1 MQWFEIRGN
10 WSTSQFIGD
19 HIVVRALVR
28 QSVDVS
34 HNAKQIYSLVF
45 DGLMSLSLSL
55 ERSERGIVNH
65 CSLVSLILRHEVVG

>member
-34 HNAKQIYSLVF
+34 YNAKQIYSLVF
-45 DGLMSLSLSL
+45 DGSLSLSL
-55 ERSERGIVNH
+55 ERSERGIVNR
-65 CSLVSLILRHEVVG
+65 CSLVSLIL